1 MIERSRRKMAHY
13 IKGIRYQKTSRHT
26 HKVLFVYLK
35 VNCCFVQGF
44 YRDIHREWTTISFF
58 LLFSSNGISAKL
70 LREYTQGLYTWD
82 LKIERN
88 IANNICRN
96 IGLNYPTLSMPF
108 PVLPRR
114 NIEYSVLKNL
124 ENRKHLR
131 IKHCKVYLEKVLLV
145 TPSNWIWRT
154 WLNFSYKQKLI
165 MIRKT
170 LKLRWSWSRQI
181 WNINTCAL
189 WRILNITWS

>member
-1 MIERSRRKMAHY
+1 MYAYVWMIERSRRKMAHY
-13 IKGIRYQKTSRHT
+13 LKGIRYQKTSRHT

-58 LLFSSNGISAKL
+58 LLFSSNGISAKP

-88 IANNICRN
+88 VANNICRK
-96 IGLNYPTLSMPF
+96 IGLNYPTPSMPF

-114 NIEYSVLKNL
+114 NTNI

-131 IKHCKVYLEKVLLV
+131 IKHCKVYLQCKRYQKVLLV
-145 TPSNWIWRT
+145 TPGYWIWRT
-154 WLNFSYKQKLI
+154 WLNLTYKK
-165 MIRKT
+165 
-170 LKLRWSWSRQI
+170 S
-181 WNINTCAL
+181 
-189 WRILNITWS
+189 